1 MERENWVAPVGLDCL
16 RLNWTAERE
25 LTGVTAVM
33 RVGVQVVDCLCRE
46 WTAEREVTGVA
57 LTLRREDRLEP
68 DDSGWTIEQELTDV
82 RQSTVSMASSTSK

>member
-1 MERENWVAPVGLDCL
+1 
-16 RLNWTAERE
+16 
-25 LTGVTAVM
+25 M